1 MNDHDLS
8 PFYRI
13 ALQYLLLFVISIT
26 TALPVVYG
34 QSRLRKAIDAGIDD
48 GLSSRISALE
58 SYELIS
64 RSDAQAVI
72 DALASIPLESM
83 KSDYS
88 SPAYTLVSLFDTI
101 SDPSLPAMPV
111 FLEQGVPLFIRIFD
125 QKRTTD
131 DEEFGSPLLFKLL
144 QLLAASGTL
153 EGTNKVIEAAKGSF
167 HSDSYQWSYVLLQYV
182 DSHPHRDRLFRFLSK
197 NIPQGAIGIKLLGV
211 ANQVSLADDE
221 AFHPFDSQDGMRR
234 IRSLLEDQ
242 NPEDTAI
249 AVSAAVA
256 LAFVYQKERDELIDL
271 ALVHRNVDVILEGAW
286 ASGRLGQEKGLKVLQ
301 KYCSDYRYAAAAC
314 EYLEEVSRAD
324 LIPKE
329 TLEGAFKAQAEF
341 AKWLEHP
348 NELGEVVDEVVVVDQ
363 RKLRWPMA
371 KEETDF
377 YVMRFLLRDKWGLEP
392 DKQDCGVVG
401 SMTWCFFFLQMDQ
414 RPPEDVYAIHAA
426 WEMQAA
432 ELIKENETPAPN
444 ALEDALKQW
453 TGKPLEEPKYL
464 GSFQVSR
471 RLKIG
476 KRQPVLI
483 EATLDGERGWAIVDG
498 DKSAWYP
505 ASEQPVETPG
515 ATVMSIHLGLELL
528 GLDPPADRKAHLKPV
543 VEIDKSQWVKRF
555 EMYLDELKGADPKRQ
570 RELFEEVIN
579 NHYESYLEYAAE
591 IRSTEQAKVLL
602 ETYPK
607 LLEIAQ
613 QADEKQRKKILE
625 YYYFNALGAN
635 FIDYLDA
642 LAGSQRLEEAKEV
655 FAYLSP
661 YLKKDMNPALYGAA
675 AYKAELMD
683 VAEGSFEQFLKEQ
696 TSRGG
701 DLFGEMTVIESLAR
715 LRFSQGKKDAAQELL
730 TGCIQ
735 GLVAK
740 MKESEE
746 QAMQPRLRELLDKYQ
761 KLFLELYPDEGAR
774 LTELGVEEI
783 VP

>member
-1 MNDHDLS
+1 
-8 PFYRI
+8 
-13 ALQYLLLFVISIT
+13 
-26 TALPVVYG
+26 
-34 QSRLRKAIDAGIDD
+34 
-48 GLSSRISALE
+48 
-58 SYELIS
+58 
-64 RSDAQAVI
+64 
-72 DALASIPLESM
+72 
-83 KSDYS
+83 
-88 SPAYTLVSLFDTI
+88 
-101 SDPSLPAMPV
+101 
-111 FLEQGVPLFIRIFD
+111 
-125 QKRTTD
+125 
-131 DEEFGSPLLFKLL
+131 
-144 QLLAASGTL
+144 
-153 EGTNKVIEAAKGSF
+153 
-167 HSDSYQWSYVLLQYV
+167 
-182 DSHPHRDRLFRFLSK
+182 
-197 NIPQGAIGIKLLGV
+197 
-211 ANQVSLADDE
+211 
-221 AFHPFDSQDGMRR
+221 
-234 IRSLLEDQ
+234 
-242 NPEDTAI
+242 
-249 AVSAAVA
+249 
-256 LAFVYQKERDELIDL
+256 
-271 ALVHRNVDVILEGAW
+271 
-286 ASGRLGQEKGLKVLQ
+286 
-301 KYCSDYRYAAAAC
+301 
-314 EYLEEVSRAD
+314 
-324 LIPKE
+324 
-329 TLEGAFKAQAEF
+329 
-341 AKWLEHP
+341 
-348 NELGEVVDEVVVVDQ
+348 
-363 RKLRWPMA
+363 
-371 KEETDF
+371 
-377 YVMRFLLRDKWGLEP
+377 
-392 DKQDCGVVG
+392 
-401 SMTWCFFFLQMDQ
+401 
-414 RPPEDVYAIHAA
+414 
-426 WEMQAA
+426 
-432 ELIKENETPAPN
+432 
-444 ALEDALKQW
+444 LKQW
-453 TGKPLEEPKYL
+453 TGKPLEEPEYL

-505 ASEQPVETPG
+505 ASEQPEETSG

-543 VEIDKSQWVKRF
+543 VEIDKSQWVTRF

-579 NHYESYLEYAAE
+579 NHYESYLEYASE

-625 YYYFNALGAN
+625 FYYFNALGAN

-661 YLKKDMNPALYGAA
+661 YWKKDMNPALYGAA

-683 VAEGSFEQFLKEQ
+683 VAESSFEQFLKEQ

-746 QAMQPRLRELLDKYQ
+746 QAMQPRLRDLLDKYQ

-774 LTELGVEEI
+774 LKELGVEEI